1 MVTGTAGVVV
11 GVEVSVGV
19 MVGVG
24 VGVTGTYGEK
34 STFTGH
40 SQVDVFTLYTVNP
53 VTISLGCNTGD
64 KLNRC

>member
-1 MVTGTAGVVV
+1 
-11 GVEVSVGV
+11 

-34 STFTGH
+34 STLTGH